1 MKTQHINM
9 MINAR
14 YPPIIHMTAEMK
26 RLNTIYSMQTDGG
39 LANKLKKL
47 LRKVVFCI
55 LV

>member
-1 MKTQHINM
+1 M
-9 MINAR
+9 
-14 YPPIIHMTAEMK
+14 HMTAEMRGQNK
-26 RLNTIYSMQTDGG
+26 IYSMQTDGG